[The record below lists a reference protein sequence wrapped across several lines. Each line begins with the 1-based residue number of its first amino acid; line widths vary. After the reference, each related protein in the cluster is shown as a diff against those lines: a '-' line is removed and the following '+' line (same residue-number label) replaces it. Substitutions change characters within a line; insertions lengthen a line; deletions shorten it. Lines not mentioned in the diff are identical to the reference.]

1 MPLANLVDFK
11 SRQGGQLRLQGQGSG
26 GLLLWCPLSASTKR
40 FGLVWF
46 GFVLECWWWLV
57 GSSVCSFCLFVF
69 VCFLLFLRQGLNCE
83 ALANLELTM

>member
-40 FGLVWF
+40 FGF
-46 GFVLECWWWLV
+46 FVLFWNVGGGWLV
-57 GSSVCSFCLFVF
+57 LLFVRFVCLFLFVF
-69 VCFLLFLRQGLNCE
+69 FCS
-83 ALANLELTM
+83 

>member
-40 FGLVWF
+40 FGLVLFCFGMLVVAGWF
-46 GFVLECWWWLV
+46 
-57 GSSVCSFCLFVF
+57 FCLFVLF
-69 VCFLLFLRQGLNCE
+69 VCFCLFSFV
-83 ALANLELTM
+83 LETGS